1 MALDLSNLGDDVLTF
16 LAEYH
21 IGTLTTLRTDGSPH
35 VVPVGFS
42 YDPSDRTAR
51 VITSGSS
58 QKARNIGDRG
68 PAVLAQVDGGRW
80 LSLEGEA
87 RVSREPDAVE
97 RAVEAYASRYGQPGE
112 SATRVAIEVSVT
124 RMMGRG

>member
-1 MALDLSNLGDDVLTF
+1 M
-16 LAEYH
+16 
-21 IGTLTTLRTDGSPH
+21 
-35 VVPVGFS
+35 GFS

-51 VITSGSS
+51 VITSGGS
-58 QKARNIGDRG
+58 QKARNIGEGG

-87 RVSREPDAVE
+87 RVRREPDAVA

-112 SATRVAIEVSVT
+112 STTRVAIEVSVT
-124 RMMGRG
+124 RMMGSG

>member
-1 MALDLSNLGDDVLTF
+1 MALDLSNLGDDVLAF

-21 IGTLTTLRTDGSPH
+21 LATLTTLRVDGSPH

-58 QKARNIGDRG
+58 QKARNIGEGG

-87 RVSREPDAVE
+87 RVVRDADGVA
-97 RAVEAYASRYGQPGE
+97 RAVDAYASRYGQPGE
-112 SATRVAIEVSVT
+112 SSTRVGIEVSVT
-124 RMMGRG
+124 RMMGNA